1 MSDADKADFLMFST
15 GSPLVPFGG
24 FKNLKGPNGPK
35 KFTIAKDYNPQH
47 LIKAHTWYNLMINIL
62 IQFFSFYRID
72 IPDYPTKE
80 ILRDKL
86 YKSLREG
93 GPEFDLS

>member
-1 MSDADKADFLMFST
+1 VWFWDVLKSMSDADKADFLMFST

-47 LIKAHTWYNLMINIL
+47 LIKAHTWYYL
-62 IQFFSFYRID
+62 II
-72 IPDYPTKE
+72 K
-80 ILRDKL
+80 KL
-86 YKSLREG
+86 KYFIAFIALIFQTTQPRK
-93 GPEFDLS
+93 F

>member
-1 MSDADKADFLMFST
+1 MVLFNNK
-15 GSPLVPFGG
+15 
-24 FKNLKGPNGPK
+24 
-35 KFTIAKDYNPQH
+35 H
-47 LIKAHTWYNLMINIL
+47 IKIFH
-62 IQFFSFYRID
+62 SFYRID